1 NPKRTYG
8 IFENRVKSKGWLA
21 MWPDLRIAS

>member
-1 NPKRTYG
+1 G

-21 MWPDLRIAS
+21 IWPNLRIAP

>member
-1 NPKRTYG
+1 RTYG

-21 MWPDLRIAS
+21 MWPDLRIAP